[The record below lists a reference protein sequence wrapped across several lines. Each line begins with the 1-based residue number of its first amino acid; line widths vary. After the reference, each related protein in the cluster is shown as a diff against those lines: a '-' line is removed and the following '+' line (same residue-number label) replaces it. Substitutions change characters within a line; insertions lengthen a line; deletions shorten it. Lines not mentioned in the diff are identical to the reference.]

1 MVSHFYHNL
10 LDLES
15 SVQLKEEKT
24 TLDVKDKFSLPEDT
38 STSQVRSRNKL
49 LSAKQKGTY
58 AISGVEGTSSK
69 KSKLGRDSKVD
80 INTISTLEQQPRSDA
95 KAWKRKRKSL
105 VPKVNNEWFL
115 FVTQYFHLHL
125 FSICIVKVNFQFIS
139 QPDVKAISCS
149 SYRYQVLKLIWIL
162 VRVKL

>member
-115 FVTQYFHLHL
+115 FVT
-125 FSICIVKVNFQFIS
+125 
-139 QPDVKAISCS
+139 
-149 SYRYQVLKLIWIL
+149 
-162 VRVKL
+162 